1 MWIEALIWE
10 SKTIGCYPIHGQ
22 LIMQAFEFCSG
33 TRISF
38 GEDTALSVAD
48 VLKELGATKVLIVT
62 DGNLLKAGVVEPILA
77 SLAEG
82 GFDKPAIFS
91 SVPQDS
97 DVDSVMS
104 AVELG
109 VKHDCD
115 SLIAVG
121 GGSVMDTAKATNI
134 CLTYQGD
141 NYEGHLVD
149 YQGLNNLPTKLLPFI
164 AIPTTAGTGSEVSL
178 VAMVMDRREG
188 RKLLFGSPFLAPDR
202 AILDPKLLISLP
214 PRLTAATGL
223 DALTHDIEALVA
235 PIAPSAF
242 VDALALESMKLLF
255 EFLPKA
261 TADGSDIEARGKT
274 LVASTMAGLAF
285 TNSGVGIVHALAHS
299 TGAKYGTHHGMT
311 NAVFLPHGMEFNMDV
326 SESRFAHASRYLGF
340 SASSRDGE
348 AADAL
353 ISAVRNIICDLG
365 LPDRLQDLGVPA
377 PVNGDRQEIA
387 LLASTD
393 PAIMFNPKEA
403 SLEDIIRIYE
413 RAY

>member
-1 MWIEALIWE
+1 
-10 SKTIGCYPIHGQ
+10 
-22 LIMQAFEFCSG
+22 MQAFEFCSG

-38 GEDTALSVAD
+38 GEDTASSVAD

-77 SLAEG
+77 ALAEG

-141 NYEGHLVD
+141 NYAGHLVD

-202 AILDPKLLISLP
+202 AILDPKLLLSLP

-235 PIAPSAF
+235 PIAPSPF

-255 EFLPKA
+255 EFLPRA
-261 TADGSDIEARGKT
+261 TLDGRDIEARGKT

-326 SESRFAHASRYLGF
+326 SQARFAHASRYLGF

-353 ISAVRNIICDLG
+353 ISSVRNIISDLG